1 MREDLLVVDNVVTG
15 YDSVNVLE
23 GVSLRVRAGE
33 ITCLLGANGAGKSTL
48 IKAIF
53 GLLPLRSG
61 AIHFAGQSIS
71 NWDTHRIV
79 GQGIAAIPEGNKL
92 FPRMTVID
100 NLKVGAYLEPSRTKI
115 AERLERVFALFPR
128 LSERREQFAGTL
140 SGGERSMVSI
150 GRGLMSNPQLLVID
164 EPSLGLSPLYVKENF
179 RLISDLCANKC
190 TILLIEQNV
199 HQTLEVAHHGYVIA
213 QGRVVA
219 SGEAAALR
227 RSPEVSKAYFGNG
240 QTTEEE

>member
-1 MREDLLVVDNVVTG
+1 
-15 YDSVNVLE
+15 
-23 GVSLRVRAGE
+23 
-33 ITCLLGANGAGKSTL
+33 
-48 IKAIF
+48 
-53 GLLPLRSG
+53 
-61 AIHFAGQSIS
+61 
-71 NWDTHRIV
+71 
-79 GQGIAAIPEGNKL
+79 
-92 FPRMTVID
+92 
-100 NLKVGAYLEPSRTKI
+100 
-115 AERLERVFALFPR
+115 
-128 LSERREQFAGTL
+128 
-140 SGGERSMVSI
+140 MVSI

-240 QTTEEE
+240 QPTEEE